1 MTKRMEW
8 RGRGRQ
14 EQARASGRLCCVLWH
29 VGCVLPGSVRAVDR
43 PTHQIG
49 FRKLDRQVPT
59 NENQLS
65 PSPSPSPSPGPSP
78 KPSTANPSTYVP
90 IQFNSPGHSAAV
102 SSLPPFPARSLAP
115 SLSIQSYPS
124 ASASASASRLPLT
137 YVTLRHVRAKALLLH
152 CHQTASPPIFSS
164 PTFHSNKIDRTSTD
178 IARPLSPSVFL
189 LPSHHLGGL
198 PCTLVINLHQFF
210 HPHPSSTRITRA
222 FTSIRID
229 PRHCF
234 PPTRLGITSPNH
246 PHYV

>member
-1 MTKRMEW
+1 M
-8 RGRGRQ
+8 
-14 EQARASGRLCCVLWH
+14 LWH

-43 PTHQIG
+43 PNPWQIG

-65 PSPSPSPSPGPSP
+65 PVQVPVPVPVQVPSPAPRTPAR
-78 KPSTANPSTYVP
+78 THP
-90 IQFNSPGHSAAV
+90 IQFTWALRAAV
-102 SSLPPFPARSLAP
+102 SSLPPFPARSLP
-115 SLSIQSYPS
+115 LPIQSYP
-124 ASASASASRLPLT
+124 SASASASRLPLT
-137 YVTLRHVRAKALLLH
+137 YVTLRHVRAKALRLH

-189 LPSHHLGGL
+189 LPSHHLGDF

-234 PPTRLGITSPNH
+234 PPTRLRITSPNH